1 MGDRLTIVAS
11 GLGTRASPFG
21 PFTSPI
27 WLVAMLGALVI
38 GIASELAAAVVS
50 PDYKDVVAFV
60 ILVMVL
66 LARPQGILS
75 EIATRKEVA
84 A

>member
-1 MGDRLTIVAS
+1 
-11 GLGTRASPFG
+11 
-21 PFTSPI
+21 
-27 WLVAMLGALVI
+27 
-38 GIASELAAAVVS
+38 
-50 PDYKDVVAFV
+50 V
-60 ILVMVL
+60 ILVIVL

>member
-1 MGDRLTIVAS
+1 
-11 GLGTRASPFG
+11 
-21 PFTSPI
+21 
-27 WLVAMLGALVI
+27 
-38 GIASELAAAVVS
+38 
-50 PDYKDVVAFV
+50 V

>member
-1 MGDRLTIVAS
+1 VAA
-11 GLGTRASPFG
+11 TVFSP
-21 PFTSPI
+21 
-27 WLVAMLGALVI
+27 
-38 GIASELAAAVVS
+38 E
-50 PDYKDVVAFV
+50 YKDVVAFA
-60 ILVMVL
+60 ILVIVL